1 MTFCIDVITAD
12 TSSLRDRGLAYA
24 FTSSPYIITAFAG
37 PSAAQRFNEV
47 NWRWGYGCFA
57 IVLPVVALPYF
68 VLLRYN
74 RSLAKKRGLLVN
86 KERSGR
92 SWAQSIWYYIVQ
104 FDSEC
109 SDVTMRI
116 QMLII
121 HSRRNVSPRRRSCPF
136 PSALQHRRIR

>member
-86 KERSGR
+86 KEHSGR
-92 SWAQSIWYYIVQ
+92 NWAQSIWYYVVQ
-104 FDSEC
+104 FDSEWFLGMIDFQSLTGC
-109 SDVTMRI
+109 SHWNIPPGRG
-116 QMLII
+116 
-121 HSRRNVSPRRRSCPF
+121 SCPF
-136 PSALQHRRIR
+136 PTAFQHRRVR